1 MNETQKYILSHS
13 HRNNNNQTDFQ
24 VLRIASRI
32 TILSSEY
39 DTDQTFT

>member
-1 MNETQKYILSHS
+1 MNETQKYILSH
-13 HRNNNNQTDFQ
+13 RNTNNQTDFQ